1 MVKAPPKK
9 ALARRQGAPVEA
21 IGRALPALTLE
32 DPSGWSLHRGHE
44 VEARGL

>member
-21 IGRALPALTLE
+21 IGRALPALAPE
-32 DPSGWSLHRGHE
+32 DANGSFSHRGHE
-44 VEARGL
+44 AVARGS